1 MDQPETEWLGNV
13 ARIKVPLPFPLQW
26 VNSYAIRGKQGITVI
41 DPGLHTEAAIAVWE
55 ETFERLGFAGSD
67 IERIVLTHYHPDHYG
82 LAGWMQQLS
91 GADVW
96 LSRAGH
102 EQAQRLWGAGKPLTA
117 EIIAQFRRAG
127 MPGEWLGQVKQH
139 LDDFVPFVS
148 PQPTVRELE
157 PGIRFALGDE
167 EYATIEAGGH
177 AIGQICFYRESSR
190 EMFCGDQVLP
200 KISPNISLIPG
211 AEADPLDSFL
221 GSLKQLASYEVAR
234 VFPGHRDP
242 FTDFAGRIRELLA
255 HHEERLKRMR
265 NQLREPLTAYG
276 LCRRIFGDR
285 LSVHQLRFAL
295 AETLAHVE
303 HLRLAGAVMRESADA
318 EGADGGE
325 GYAVDMY
332 TVIGG

>member
-1 MDQPETEWLGNV
+1 MDQPDAQWLDNI

-26 VNSYAIRGKQGITVI
+26 VNCYAIRGTRGITVI
-41 DPGLHTEAAIAVWE
+41 DPGLNTAAAIAVWE
-55 ETFERLGFAGSD
+55 EAFEQLGFAASD

-96 LSRAGH
+96 LSRSGH
-102 EQAQRLWGAGKPLTA
+102 EQAQRLWGAGQPLTA
-117 EIIAQFRRAG
+117 EIVAQFRRAG
-127 MPGEWLGQVKQH
+127 MPEELLAQVKRH
-139 LDDFVPFVS
+139 LGDFIPLVS
-148 PQPTVRELE
+148 PQPTVRELK

-167 EYATIEAGGH
+167 DYETIGAGGH

-190 EMFCGDQVLP
+190 TMFCGDQVLP

-211 AEADPLDSFL
+211 AEVDPLGSFL
-221 GSLKQLASYEVAR
+221 SSLRLLASREVALAY
-234 VFPGHRDP
+234 PGHRDP
-242 FTDFAGRIRELLA
+242 FSTFAERVRELLT

-265 NQLREPLTAYG
+265 EQLREPLTAND
-276 LCRRIFGDR
+276 LCRRMFGDR

-303 HLRLAGAVMRESADA
+303 HLRLAGSVVRELSD
-318 EGADGGE
+318 ERGAGVERYLANGR
-325 GYAVDMY
+325 
-332 TVIGG
+332 